1 MGSAGVTDGVAGEV
15 AVGVVGVADSC
26 GGVVVAGGFDA
37 AGLVAGGFGV
47 AFVVVA
53 GAVGLGAGLVVV
65 GAVLAAAGD
74 HGGFAVPGVSEA
86 DGDQVAAP
94 GSDGVCFGAGGRA
107 SDRVAA
113 NDRSVVG
120 S

>member
-15 AVGVVGVADSC
+15 AVGVVGVGDGR
-26 GGVVVAGGFDA
+26 GGVVVAGAFD
-37 AGLVAGGFGV
+37 
-47 AFVVVA
+47 
-53 GAVGLGAGLVVV
+53 GAGLVVV
-65 GAVLAAAGD
+65 GFGMTFVVVAAVGFGAGFVVVGDVFAAAGD
-74 HGGFAVPGVSEA
+74 HGGFAVLGVAEA

-94 GSDGVCFGAGGRA
+94 GSDGVSFGAGGRV

-113 NDRSVVG
+113 NDRPVVG